1 MIVRPEDIGGLDF
14 AKCICIMG
22 HFERSLWD

>member
-1 MIVRPEDIGGLDF
+1 MIVRPEDIDGLDF
-14 AKCICIMG
+14 VKYICIMG